1 MEQAVHDQTETLR
14 SRVNDPKARELLD
27 KFAVAHH
34 EMGGKYEKGLEA
46 FKDSKFDSKS
56 GDSAVKGMDRP
67 PTELLGD
74 AATLMQQLADDA
86 AKEASTQ
93 GRRAIII
100 SLVLV
105 AAALIC
111 AFAAFLW
118 MVQRTIIFPAQQ
130 LMRELDRLAKGDF
143 SISLKRGS
151 QDEIGE
157 ITASTERVRTSL
169 HSILE
174 GINQSSA
181 TLSSTAT
188 QLAATSHQ
196 VAESSLSQSDAAS
209 GVAASIEELSV
220 SITSVAESAEQG
232 NQLVAKALDDTQQS
246 NQKLTEMAVCFGAV
260 EDSVQKISVSIDDF
274 VKSTQAISSM
284 TRQVREIADQTNL
297 LALNAAIEAARA
309 GEQGRGFAVVAD
321 EVRKLAEKS
330 TKSASEIDNITQ
342 ALNNRTSGL
351 GESIQHG
358 QKSLAASNE
367 LMKSV
372 VAILA
377 GASQSVTQASQN
389 MHSITTSS
397 KEQTLAGNEIA
408 RSMERIAQMVEEGS
422 AAAKETAGAAGNLE
436 QLAIRLQ
443 STSAQFK
450 LA

>member
-1 MEQAVHDQTETLR
+1 
-14 SRVNDPKARELLD
+14 
-27 KFAVAHH
+27 
-34 EMGGKYEKGLEA
+34 
-46 FKDSKFDSKS
+46 
-56 GDSAVKGMDRP
+56 
-67 PTELLGD
+67 
-74 AATLMQQLADDA
+74 
-86 AKEASTQ
+86 
-93 GRRAIII
+93 
-100 SLVLV
+100 
-105 AAALIC
+105 
-111 AFAAFLW
+111 
-118 MVQRTIIFPAQQ
+118 
-130 LMRELDRLAKGDF
+130 
-143 SISLKRGS
+143 
-151 QDEIGE
+151 
-157 ITASTERVRTSL
+157 
-169 HSILE
+169 
-174 GINQSSA
+174 
-181 TLSSTAT
+181 
-188 QLAATSHQ
+188 
-196 VAESSLSQSDAAS
+196 
-209 GVAASIEELSV
+209 
-220 SITSVAESAEQG
+220 
-232 NQLVAKALDDTQQS
+232 
-246 NQKLTEMAVCFGAV
+246 MAVCFGAV